1 MLAALLATSALLAQP
16 FPQTIPVPPGSQPEG
31 VAAGPGR
38 IGYVGS
44 RADGSVYRFNVR
56 TGEGRV
62 LVSGREG
69 RGAYGLKRFGRRL
82 YVAGGPTGFLYVYN
96 ARTGRP
102 VDAVDVDGTF
112 VNDVTV
118 TRAGG
123 VLHRL
128 AEGRAL
134 RLPAR
139 RRRPGRAQPHRRL
152 GAAGGLQ
159 RQRHR
164 LDPNGRRLV
173 IVQSNTGKLF
183 TANPRTGATNEI
195 DLGGENVQNGDGLV
209 LEGRRLY
216 VVRNQ
221 NNEIA
226 VVRLNRA
233 MTSGRI
239 VRRLKDDGLRHAD
252 HRRAHRR
259 PPLRGQRALLGRGA
273 GRGDDLRRGA
283 RGVAWVTPASRAAP
297 PSGSAHAGW
306 RAGACA
312 ARRTRGPRPSWSR
325 CPAAGRSPCR
335 DSPGRCGA
343 APRARGR

>member
-31 VAAGPGR
+31 IAAGPGR

-44 RADGSVYRFNVR
+44 RADGSVYQFNVR
-56 TGEGRV
+56 SGNGRI
-62 LVSGREG
+62 LVRGREG

-118 TRAGG
+118 TRRAAYFTDSQKAVLYVYPRGG
-123 VLHRL
+123 GDPSVLAL
-128 AEGRAL
+128 TGDWEQQEGFNANGI
-134 RLPAR
+134 AST
-139 RRRPGRAQPHRRL
+139 
-152 GAAGGLQ
+152 
-159 RQRHR
+159 
-164 LDPNGRRLV
+164 PNGRRL
-173 IVQSNTGKLF
+173 ILVQSNTGKLF
-183 TANPRTGATNEI
+183 TANPRTGATDEI
-195 DLGGENVQNGDGLV
+195 DLGGENVQNGDGIL

-221 NNEIA
+221 DNEIA

-239 VRRLKDDGLRHAD
+239 VRRLRDEDFDTPTTAARI
-252 HRRAHRR
+252 
-259 PPLRGQRALLGRGA
+259 A
-273 GRGDDLRRGA
+273 GRLYAINA
-283 RGVAWVTPASRAAP
+283 RFSVEEPDEETTYDVVRVG
-297 PSGSAHAGW
+297 
-306 RAGACA
+306 
-312 ARRTRGPRPSWSR
+312 
-325 CPAAGRSPCR
+325 
-335 DSPGRCGA
+335 
-343 APRARGR
+343 

>member
-69 RGAYGLKRFGRRL
+69 RGAFGLKRFGRRL

-102 VDAVDVDGTF
+102 VDAVDVDGAF

-118 TRAGG
+118 TRRAAYFTDSQKA
-123 VLHRL
+123 VLYVYPR
-128 AEGRAL
+128 
-134 RLPAR
+134 
-139 RRRPGRAQPHRRL
+139 
-152 GAAGGLQ
+152 GAAGIRRCSTSPATGSS
-159 RQRHR
+159 RRASTPTASPR
-164 LDPNGRRLV
+164 RPTAAGSSWSRATPASCSRPTRGRATPTR
-173 IVQSNTGKLF
+173 STSATTPSR
-183 TANPRTGATNEI
+183 TATASCWRGAGSTSCATRTT
-195 DLGGENVQNGDGLV
+195 
-209 LEGRRLY
+209 
-216 VVRNQ
+216 
-221 NNEIA
+221 EIA

-239 VRRLKDDGLRHAD
+239 VRRLTDDDFDTPTTAARI
-252 HRRAHRR
+252 
-259 PPLRGQRALLGRGA
+259 A
-273 GRGDDLRRGA
+273 GRLYAVNA
-283 RGVAWVTPASRAAP
+283 RFSVEEPDEDTTYDVVRVG
-297 PSGSAHAGW
+297 
-306 RAGACA
+306 
-312 ARRTRGPRPSWSR
+312 
-325 CPAAGRSPCR
+325 
-335 DSPGRCGA
+335 
-343 APRARGR
+343 